1 MKSIKIIGCGNILAF
16 DEGVG
21 IHIVRRLRRE
31 ILPEWVVIEELGNP
45 GQMSAQLVAGT
56 DKLIVID
63 AYLGEF
69 GQQGF
74 IRRHFPQDTDLV
86 NIFSQTI
93 HAQHLSSIFEM
104 KEEAFPGKIPQEITF
119 FGVKIEERNKFGVGL
134 SYEVFAS
141 LQGVINAILQ
151 ELY

>member
-31 ILPEWVVIEELGNP
+31 ILPEWVTIGELGNP
-45 GQMSAQLVAGT
+45 GHISMQLITGA

-69 GQQGF
+69 GQKGF
-74 IRRHFPQDTDLV
+74 IRRHFPHDAVLKS
-86 NIFSQTI
+86 IFSKTV
-93 HAQHLSSIFEM
+93 HAAHLPSIFEM
-104 KEEAFPGKIPQEITF
+104 REDTFSGKIPQEIIL